1 MKLKVTIQI
10 ESKVV
15 KSRKETARVLA
26 DSTSLKK
33 ATCGACKIRFRDLYD
48 LIAARHSTVLSCRVN
63 IPVKLL
69 TKNKHLSIMSVI
81 QTKGTVQISTEKAK
95 GRNEVNGLPY
105 ENIRCDYVPCVA
117 YVYPER
123 NSEYLDEGHS
133 SQTDCP
139 DLFIPDFTRAKA
151 FIENDRWPGN
161 EEFTLTLT
169 DESGK
174 RLLAF
179 ALREVFLLS
188 A

>member
-1 MKLKVTIQI
+1 M
-10 ESKVV
+10 ESHLFDRALIINLV
-15 KSRKETARVLA
+15 K
-26 DSTSLKK
+26 
-33 ATCGACKIRFRDLYD
+33 
-48 LIAARHSTVLSCRVN
+48 
-63 IPVKLL
+63 
-69 TKNKHLSIMSVI
+69 
-81 QTKGTVQISTEKAK
+81 
-95 GRNEVNGLPY
+95 RNEVNGLPY

-188 A
+188 AGNMPLKISLIKLLHT